1 MAYAQPGYL
10 IGANALDD
18 ELTYT
23 LKGVPQYSSLYIED
37 ASFVRLDNLTLGYTF
52 NTKKIDWL
60 DKARIYVTGQN
71 LFVITGYKGLDPET
85 NVGRNDGLAPG
96 VEDREFYPKA
106 RTFTLGVNL
115 TF

>member
-1 MAYAQPGYL
+1 M
-10 IGANALDD
+10 
-18 ELTYT
+18 
-23 LKGVPQYSSLYIED
+23 
-37 ASFVRLDNLTLGYTF
+37 
-52 NTKKIDWL
+52 

>member
-1 MAYAQPGYL
+1 M
-10 IGANALDD
+10 DD